1 MKILHEY
8 PPNIDLIESYFPK
21 ATKGGVLFAYDGN
34 IYAPGLPNIIEMAL
48 IQHERCHILQ
58 QEQYNEGD
66 ADGWWLT
73 YCVNEKFRLEQEY
86 EAHLSEYLTRLGFA
100 KNRADRR
107 AILPFVAKK
116 LASPLYGNMI
126 KTRDAQTVLE
136 RGYLNEPVRGDTQ
149 GV

>member
-8 PPNIDLIESYFPK
+8 PPNIGLIESYFPK
-21 ATKGGVLFAYDGN
+21 ATKGGILFAYAGN
-34 IYAPGLPNIIEMAL
+34 IYAPGLPNIIETAL

-58 QEQYNEGD
+58 QEQWNQGPD
-66 ADGWWLT
+66 DWWFM
-73 YCVNEKFRLEQEY
+73 YCTHDQFRLEQEY
-86 EAHLSEYLTRLGFA
+86 EAHLIEYLTRLGFA

-136 RGYLNEPVRGDTQ
+136 RGYLHGEITRTDN
-149 GV
+149 